1 MRGQHEALCFEQPK
15 VHLFPPVT
23 RSMAL
28 DIAMR
33 SLAWSKVS
41 TPPICHGRKPAQ
53 FRIYAN
59 LTEACW
65 WVEVPWGDGKDGLT
79 IRSSRVI
86 VIGRQTGT
94 IHYDGSAGDEG

>member
-1 MRGQHEALCFEQPK
+1 MAKHWLQQMLGRMFQPVSQNEALRIASQ
-15 VHLFPPVT
+15 
-23 RSMAL
+23 AL
-28 DIAMR
+28 LNDGSAIR
-33 SLAWSKVS
+33 L
-41 TPPICHGRKPAQ
+41 ICHGKKPAQ

-59 LTEACW
+59 PPEPCW
-65 WVEVPWGDGKDGLT
+65 WVEVPWGDGKEGYV

>member
-1 MRGQHEALCFEQPK
+1 MKCLDQLK

-23 RSMAL
+23 RGAAL

-33 SLAWSKVS
+33 MLAQSKVS
-41 TPPICHGRKPAQ
+41 TPPICHGTKPAQ
-53 FRIYAN
+53 FRIYAT
-59 LTEACW
+59 LPEPCW
-65 WVEVPWGDGKDGLT
+65 WVEVPWGDGKEGYR

>member
-1 MRGQHEALCFEQPK
+1 MGTLER
-15 VHLFPPVT
+15 
-23 RSMAL
+23 
-28 DIAMR
+28 
-33 SLAWSKVS
+33 SKVPA
-41 TPPICHGRKPAQ
+41 PPTCHGTKPAQ

-59 LTEACW
+59 PPEPCW
-65 WVEVPWGDGKDGLT
+65 WVEVPWSDGKDRYM

>member
-1 MRGQHEALCFEQPK
+1 MKMAKHWLQQMLGRMFQPVSQRDALRIASQ
-15 VHLFPPVT
+15 
-23 RSMAL
+23 AL
-28 DIAMR
+28 LNDGSGIR
-33 SLAWSKVS
+33 L
-41 TPPICHGRKPAQ
+41 ICHETKPAQ

-59 LTEACW
+59 PPEPCW
-65 WVEVPWGDGKDGLT
+65 WVEVPWGDGKEKYV

>member
-1 MRGQHEALCFEQPK
+1 MKMAKNWLQQMLERMFQPVSQSDALRIASQ
-15 VHLFPPVT
+15 
-23 RSMAL
+23 AL
-28 DIAMR
+28 LNDGSGCR
-33 SLAWSKVS
+33 L
-41 TPPICHGRKPAQ
+41 ICHDTKPAQ

-59 LTEACW
+59 PPETCW
-65 WVEVPWGDGKDGLT
+65 WVEVPWGDGKEGYV

>member
-1 MRGQHEALCFEQPK
+1 MLGRMFQPVSQNDAL
-15 VHLFPPVT
+15 
-23 RSMAL
+23 R
-28 DIAMR
+28 IASQ
-33 SLAWSKVS
+33 SLQNDVLGVR
-41 TPPICHGRKPAQ
+41 PICHDTKPAQ

-59 LTEACW
+59 PPEPCW
-65 WVEVPWGDGKDGLT
+65 WVEVPWGDGKDGLM